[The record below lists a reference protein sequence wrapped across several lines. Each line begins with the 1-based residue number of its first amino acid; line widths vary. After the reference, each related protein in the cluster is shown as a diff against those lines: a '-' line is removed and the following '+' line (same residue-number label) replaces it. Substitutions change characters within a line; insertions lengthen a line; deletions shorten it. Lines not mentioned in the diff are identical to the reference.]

1 MMQPTDQMST
11 VGGGVSISLP
21 TPSPSSESRGL
32 AALRQPSG
40 PALTLRPKASSPSSL
55 DTTLGRGKRQPRTHR
70 ALPF

>member
-21 TPSPSSESRGL
+21 TPSPSSESWGL

-40 PALTLRPKASSPSSL
+40 PSSL